1 MSEPLGVLFLI
12 LFVVAVAACIYLS
25 ITMSRRVQAGITR
38 WRDEEKQALEAQLKQ
53 FADEDARQQLERW
66 KVDWEEEIRRDA
78 ILRSGVVTK
87 GMVTQHIVPYLP
99 GFDLDPKDIRF
110 LGSPVDLIA
119 FKGLNASVEDDVEIV
134 FIEVKTGK
142 SPLSQRERRI
152 KKAVVGKRVSWRIF
166 NPAYLIPMKF
176 RPKGPSAAGYDGTS
190 SWHSASSTG
199 SRSVKLARAPLPA
212 ALVRR
217 EDRRV
222 FHRRRQQRSGA
233 RPALVGSTTRIQA
246 ALKSLPDTKRQDWTR
261 SIRA

>member
-38 WRDEEKQALEAQLKQ
+38 WRDEEKQALEAQLRQ

-66 KVDWEEEIRRDA
+66 KVDWQEEIRRDA

-152 KKAVVGKRVSWRIF
+152 RKAVVGKRVSWRIF
-166 NPAYLIPMKF
+166 NP
-176 RPKGPSAAGYDGTS
+176 DE
-190 SWHSASSTG
+190 
-199 SRSVKLARAPLPA
+199 V
-212 ALVRR
+212 ALSP
-217 EDRRV
+217 E
-222 FHRRRQQRSGA
+222 GA
-233 RPALVGSTTRIQA
+233 
-246 ALKSLPDTKRQDWTR
+246 
-261 SIRA
+261 